1 VQTLKP
7 KPLAGRGAVLRDA
20 ARGISGIGRFTV
32 RELLSGG
39 IGTYRIRGSDLRI
52 VLRHRTSDVFAFQE
66 IFGQRIYEDLL
77 QPFPS
82 ARREPVRVVDLGAN
96 VGLFCARA
104 ARAFPQAL
112 ITAVEPDGRNLTLL
126 RHAAELNAPYGEWR
140 VVEACADVRAGSVE
154 FIADGSWA
162 SRVAGVGD
170 PPVELEAD
178 DGQRSVTVPAID
190 TFELIDGADIVKMD
204 IEGSEWSLLSDPR
217 LGQVRIGRLLV
228 EYHDW
233 ACPDPNPHR
242 LARALLERAGLKVLP
257 VEDWGPEKT
266 LLLAAPSQDQQH

>member
-1 VQTLKP
+1 VGRLKSTL
-7 KPLAGRGAVLRDA
+7 LGGRGAVLRDA

-39 IGTYRIRGSDLRI
+39 TGTYRIRGSSLQI

-77 QPFPS
+77 QPFAS
-82 ARREPVRVVDLGAN
+82 RRDPVRVVDLGAN
-96 VGLFCARA
+96 VGLFCALA
-104 ARAFPQAL
+104 ARVLPQAL
-112 ITAVEPDGRNLTLL
+112 ITAVEPDGKNLALL
-126 RHAAELNAPYGEWR
+126 RQVAALNAPHGQWR

-170 PPVELEAD
+170 PPAELEAE
-178 DGQRSVTVPAID
+178 DGQHSVTVPTID
-190 TFELIDGADIVKMD
+190 TFDLIDGADIVKMD

-242 LARALLERAGLKVLP
+242 LATALLEKAGLEVLP

-266 LLLAAPSQDQQH
+266 LLLAGSPSVR